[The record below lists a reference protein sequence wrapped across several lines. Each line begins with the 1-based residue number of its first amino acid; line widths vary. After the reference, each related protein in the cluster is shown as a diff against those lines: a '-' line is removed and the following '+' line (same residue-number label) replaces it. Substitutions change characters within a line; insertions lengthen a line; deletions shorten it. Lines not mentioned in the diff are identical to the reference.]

1 MHCKE
6 WWPCVARRVRN
17 GVTTDPVATSDDTK
31 RMGDWVGGAEFDC
44 TLCSAQGGDE
54 VAFAALW
61 RSLHPPL
68 LRWLS
73 VVAPG
78 GAEDVESEVW
88 VTVTRGLASF
98 EGDERD
104 FRAWVFTT
112 ARRRAI
118 DWARRRK
125 REPRCRSSR
134 RARRGGS
141 GGHQLLAG
149 GCRCSARSSA
159 DAAAAT
165 DPRPA
170 GNRGVAGHRGADRGR
185 DRDDRQQVRWCRPGP
200 LSPRTAD
207 VGTAPRR

>member
-1 MHCKE
+1 
-6 WWPCVARRVRN
+6 
-17 GVTTDPVATSDDTK
+17 
-31 RMGDWVGGAEFDC
+31 MGDLVGSAGFDC
-44 TLCSAQGGDE
+44 TLGSAQAGDE

-88 VTVTRGLASF
+88 LTVTRGLKSF
-98 EGDERD
+98 EGDEGD

-125 REPRCRSSR
+125 REPHSTPFEGFDVADPVATSSSLVDAEAALEAALTLLR
-134 RARRGGS
+134 RLTPDQREVVALRVIVGLTVGETATIVNKS
-141 GGHQLLAG
+141 DG
-149 GCRCSARSSA
+149 ARS
-159 DAAAAT
+159 
-165 DPRPA
+165 
-170 GNRGVAGHRGADRGR
+170 
-185 DRDDRQQVRWCRPGP
+185 GP
-200 LSPRTAD
+200 LSPRTAH
-207 VGTAPRR
+207 VGTAPGR

>member
-1 MHCKE
+1 
-6 WWPCVARRVRN
+6 
-17 GVTTDPVATSDDTK
+17 
-31 RMGDWVGGAEFDC
+31 MGDWVGSAGFDS
-44 TLCSAQGGDE
+44 TLCSAQAGDE

-88 VTVTRGLASF
+88 LTVTRGLPSF

-125 REPRCRSSR
+125 RQPRAAPLDGLDVADPVATSS
-134 RARRGGS
+134 S
-141 GGHQLLAG
+141 LVD
-149 GCRCSARSSA
+149 A
-159 DAAAAT
+159 DAALEAALT
-165 DPRPA
+165 LLRRLTPDQREVVA
-170 GNRGVAGHRGADRGR
+170 LRVIVGLTVGETATIVNKSDGAVRVLCHRGLRTLAQHLDADQLARGV
-185 DRDDRQQVRWCRPGP
+185 
-200 LSPRTAD
+200 TI
-207 VGTAPRR
+207 

>member
-1 MHCKE
+1 M
-6 WWPCVARRVRN
+6 
-17 GVTTDPVATSDDTK
+17 TTDPVATSDDTK
-31 RMGDWVGGAEFDC
+31 RMDDWVGGAEFDS

-54 VAFAALW
+54 AAFAALW

-88 VTVTRGLASF
+88 VTVSRGLASF

-104 FRAWVFTT
+104 FRAWLFTT

-125 REPRCRSSR
+125 REPRAAPLDGLDVADPVATSS
-134 RARRGGS
+134 S
-141 GGHQLLAG
+141 LVD
-149 GCRCSARSSA
+149 A
-159 DAAAAT
+159 DAALEAALT
-165 DPRPA
+165 LLRRLTPDQREIVA
-170 GNRGVAGHRGADRGR
+170 LRVIVGLTVRETATIVNKSDGAVRVLCHRGLRTLAQHLDADQLARGV
-185 DRDDRQQVRWCRPGP
+185 
-200 LSPRTAD
+200 TI
-207 VGTAPRR
+207 